1 MKETTMKSVRSIL
14 FVALLSLSA
23 MAFAQSEKHE
33 HGTRQQSAAPQTSK
47 AETAKP
53 AAPKSPAQTSFESLK
68 SLAGEWEGPVTLNPP
83 MKGMGNTNLH
93 LTMRVTSR
101 GNAIAHEFQE
111 AGTPFDPAKYDH
123 PMTMFYVDD
132 NQLNLVHYCDA
143 GNRPHMTGKA
153 SQDGKTVE
161 FDLANLSG
169 GNEKGHM
176 HRAAFTFIDENHH
189 IEEWT
194 YMLPG
199 DKPMKARMDLRRVTT
214 SAAK

>member
-1 MKETTMKSVRSIL
+1 MKPVRSML
-14 FVALLSLSA
+14 YVVMLSLSA
-23 MAFAQSEKHE
+23 TAFAQSEQHE
-33 HGTRQQSAAPQTSK
+33 HGATSSEPQVTK
-47 AETAKP
+47 TQT
-53 AAPKSPAQTSFESLK
+53 AAPKSEAQRTFESLK

-83 MKGMGNTNLH
+83 MKGFGDTKLH

-111 AGTPFDPAKYDH
+111 AGTPFDPTKYDH
-123 PMTMFYVDD
+123 PMTMFYVEKD
-132 NQLNLVHYCDA
+132 QLNLVHYCDA

-153 SQDGKTVE
+153 SPDGKIVE

-176 HRAAFTFIDENHH
+176 HRAEFTFIDQNHH
-189 IEEWT
+189 IQEWT

-199 DKPMKARMDLRRVTT
+199 DKPMRARMDLKRVTT
-214 SAAK
+214 TAAK